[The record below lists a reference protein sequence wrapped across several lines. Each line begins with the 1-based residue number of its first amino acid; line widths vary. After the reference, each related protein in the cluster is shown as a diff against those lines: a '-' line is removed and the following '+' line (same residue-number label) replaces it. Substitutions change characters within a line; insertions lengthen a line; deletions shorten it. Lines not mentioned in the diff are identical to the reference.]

1 MPISRTRK
9 IINHLAFAFRIMLGI
24 VFVFS
29 GVSKLFDL
37 ESFRWA
43 LIELKFFG
51 WTFVLFLSLAVI
63 IAEIG
68 LGVLL
73 LSGLFT
79 TFASIHLAI
88 LIIAFIWVSIF
99 SVMHGNIEDCNC
111 LGKVINLS
119 YGPAHFVLLGVLFIM
134 DLFVL
139 FIRERLYSLDRLIKS
154 KGIKCFLKGV

>member
-1 MPISRTRK
+1 MPISSTRK
-9 IINHLAFAFRIMLGI
+9 ILNYLAFSFRIILGI
-24 VFVFS
+24 VFIFS
-29 GVSKLFDL
+29 GISKILDL
-37 ESFRWA
+37 DSFRWA

-51 WTFVLFLSLAVI
+51 WTFVLFLSIAII

-68 LGVLL
+68 VGVLL

-99 SVMHGNIEDCNC
+99 AVMHGNIEDCNC

-119 YGPAHFVLLGVLFIM
+119 YGPAHFVLLAVLFIM

-139 FIRERLYSLDRLIKS
+139 FVPERLFSLDRLIKN